1 MKVILLADVKGRGI
15 EGDVIEVARGFAV
28 NYLLPRKMAAEATPG
43 NIKQL
48 EARMHNIRKRELQ
61 RTGDA
66 EKLAAA
72 INGTTL
78 IIEAK
83 ASDEGKLFGSVT
95 GGMVAEALAA
105 QLGID
110 IDRRKLDAH
119 GHGLKTIGDHPVS
132 VHLYQDVKAEVTVRI
147 VREGGSAIAAEEPA
161 VEVVAEAVAED
172 PVELVEADVDD
183 ADVADEADDTD
194 VADEADDT
202 DEAVADDAGYEGEE
216 L

>member
-28 NYLLPRKMAAEATPG
+28 NYLLPRKMAVEATPG

-48 EARMHNIRKRELQ
+48 EARMHNIRKREVQ
-61 RTGDA
+61 RTSDA

-72 INGTTL
+72 INGKTL

-95 GGMVAEALAA
+95 HGMVAEALAA

-119 GHGLKTIGDHPVS
+119 GHTLKVIGDHPVT
-132 VHLYQDVKAEVTVRI
+132 VNLYQEVKAEVTVRI
-147 VREGGSAIAAEEPA
+147 VREGGSAAAVEAPAPVEAAPEEAPVAEEA
-161 VEVVAEAVAED
+161 RAEEALAESG
-172 PVELVEADVDD
+172 A
-183 ADVADEADDTD
+183 ADEAQ
-194 VADEADDT
+194 
-202 DEAVADDAGYEGEE
+202 YEGEE

>member
-1 MKVILLADVKGRGI
+1 MKVILLADVKGRGT

-28 NYLLPRKMAAEATPG
+28 NYLLPRKMAVEATPG
-43 NIKQL
+43 NVKQL

-61 RTGDA
+61 RTSDA

-72 INGTTL
+72 INGKTL
-78 IIEAK
+78 IIHAK

-119 GHGLKTIGDHPVS
+119 GHTLKVLGDHPVT

-147 VREGGSAIAAEEPA
+147 AREGEVVSAEAPAAE
-161 VEVVAEAVAED
+161 VA
-172 PVELVEADVDD
+172 
-183 ADVADEADDTD
+183 ADVAQEPAELVAPDADAPAAEKAEAND
-194 VADEADDT
+194 AAEAQ
-202 DEAVADDAGYEGEE
+202 YEGEE

>member
-1 MKVILLADVKGRGI
+1 MWPERGETMKVILLADVKGRGI

-28 NYLLPRKMAAEATPG
+28 NYLLPRKMAVEATPG

-48 EARMHNIRKRELQ
+48 EARMHNIRKREVQ
-61 RTGDA
+61 RTSDA
-66 EKLAAA
+66 EALAAA

-83 ASDEGKLFGSVT
+83 AGEEGKLFGSVT

-119 GHGLKTIGDHPVS
+119 GHALK
-132 VHLYQDVKAEVTVRI
+132 
-147 VREGGSAIAAEEPA
+147 
-161 VEVVAEAVAED
+161 
-172 PVELVEADVDD
+172 
-183 ADVADEADDTD
+183 
-194 VADEADDT
+194 
-202 DEAVADDAGYEGEE
+202 
-216 L
+216 

>member
-1 MKVILLADVKGRGI
+1 MKVILLSDVKGRGT

-61 RTGDA
+61 RTSDA
-66 EKLAAA
+66 ETLAAA
-72 INGTTL
+72 INGKTL
-78 IIEAK
+78 IIHAK

-119 GHGLKTIGDHPVS
+119 GHTLKVIGDHPVT
-132 VHLYQDVKAEVTVRI
+132 VHLYQDVVAEVTVRI
-147 VREGGSAIAAEEPA
+147 VREGEAVPAEAPVAEVAPEAVAEEPA
-161 VEVVAEAVAED
+161 EPVAVDEV
-172 PVELVEADVDD
+172 
-183 ADVADEADDTD
+183 
-194 VADEADDT
+194 
-202 DEAVADDAGYEGEE
+202 DEAVADDDDEAEYEGEE

>member
-1 MKVILLADVKGRGI
+1 MKVILLADVKGRGT

-61 RTGDA
+61 RTSDA
-66 EKLAAA
+66 ETLAAA

-78 IIEAK
+78 IIHAK

-119 GHGLKTIGDHPVS
+119 GHTLKVIGDHPVT
-132 VHLYQDVKAEVTVRI
+132 VHLYQDVVAEVTVRI
-147 VREGGSAIAAEEPA
+147 VREGEAVPAEAPVAEVAPEAVAEEPA
-161 VEVVAEAVAED
+161 EPVAVDEV
-172 PVELVEADVDD
+172 
-183 ADVADEADDTD
+183 
-194 VADEADDT
+194 
-202 DEAVADDAGYEGEE
+202 DEAVADDDDEAEYEGEE

>member
-1 MKVILLADVKGRGI
+1 MKVILLSDVKGRGT

-61 RTGDA
+61 RTSDA
-66 EKLAAA
+66 ETLAAA
-72 INGTTL
+72 INGKTL
-78 IIEAK
+78 IIHAK

-119 GHGLKTIGDHPVS
+119 GHTLKVIGDHPVT
-132 VHLYQDVKAEVTVRI
+132 VHLYQDVTAEVTVRI
-147 VREGGSAIAAEEPA
+147 VREGEAVPAEAPVAEVAAEVVAEEPA
-161 VEVVAEAVAED
+161 EPVAVDEV
-172 PVELVEADVDD
+172 
-183 ADVADEADDTD
+183 
-194 VADEADDT
+194 
-202 DEAVADDAGYEGEE
+202 DEAVADDDDEAEYEGEE

>member
-28 NYLLPRKMAAEATPG
+28 NYLLPRKMAVEATPG

-48 EARMHNIRKRELQ
+48 EARMHNIRKREVQ
-61 RTGDA
+61 RTSDA

-72 INGTTL
+72 INGKTL

-95 GGMVAEALAA
+95 HGMVAEALAA

-119 GHGLKTIGDHPVS
+119 GHTLKVIGDHPVT
-132 VHLYQDVKAEVTVRI
+132 VHLYQEVKAVVTVRI
-147 VREGGSAIAAEEPA
+147 VREGGAAAAVEAPAPVEAAPEEAPVAEEALAEPVAADEAAEA
-161 VEVVAEAVAED
+161 
-172 PVELVEADVDD
+172 DD
-183 ADVADEADDTD
+183 ADEAQ
-194 VADEADDT
+194 
-202 DEAVADDAGYEGEE
+202 YEGEE

>member
-28 NYLLPRKMAAEATPG
+28 NYLLPRKMAVEATPG

-48 EARMHNIRKRELQ
+48 EARMHNIRKREVQ
-61 RTGDA
+61 RTSDA

-72 INGTTL
+72 INGKTL

-95 GGMVAEALAA
+95 HGMVAEALAA

-119 GHGLKTIGDHPVS
+119 GHTLKVIGDHPVT
-132 VHLYQDVKAEVTVRI
+132 VHLYQEVKAVVTVRI
-147 VREGGSAIAAEEPA
+147 VREGGAAAAVEAPAPVEAAPEEAPVAEEA
-161 VEVVAEAVAED
+161 LAEEALAESVA
-172 PVELVEADVDD
+172 
-183 ADVADEADDTD
+183 ADEAQ
-194 VADEADDT
+194 
-202 DEAVADDAGYEGEE
+202 YEGEE